1 MRSIENEARLA
12 NKYVKDSVV
21 VDPHPKKM
29 AVVWIGF
36 LKKAKQQQRGFGGS
50 KLTSI
55 SKITTD
61 VTFWATELNRIYP
74 TIYGL

>member
-1 MRSIENEARLA
+1 MRWIENEARLA

-36 LKKAKQQQRGFGGS
+36 LKKTKSNNKGDDQTYHHQQNH
-50 KLTSI
+50 
-55 SKITTD
+55 D
-61 VTFWATELNRIYP
+61 
-74 TIYGL
+74 

>member
-36 LKKAKQQQRGFGGS
+36 LKKAKATTKGVSHSPPSAKSRLMLRFGRLS
-50 KLTSI
+50 
-55 SKITTD
+55 
-61 VTFWATELNRIYP
+61 
-74 TIYGL
+74 

>member
-36 LKKAKQQQRGFGGS
+36 LKKAKATTKKKKGGS
-50 KLTSI
+50 NLPPSAKSRLMLRFGRLS
-55 SKITTD
+55 
-61 VTFWATELNRIYP
+61 
-74 TIYGL
+74 

>member
-36 LKKAKQQQRGFGGS
+36 LKKAKATTKEQQRGYQ
-50 KLTSI
+50 TYHHQQNH
-55 SKITTD
+55 D
-61 VTFWATELNRIYP
+61 
-74 TIYGL
+74 